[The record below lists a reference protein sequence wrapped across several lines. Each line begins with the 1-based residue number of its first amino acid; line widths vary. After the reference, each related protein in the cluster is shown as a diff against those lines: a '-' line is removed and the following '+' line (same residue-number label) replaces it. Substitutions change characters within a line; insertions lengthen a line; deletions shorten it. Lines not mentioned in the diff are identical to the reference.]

1 MGIYHWGVSIERMG
15 IIAEFVIP
23 TDAVPGGETLDALPG
38 ATIRVE
44 RLIPS
49 DGELR
54 PIFWVSGV
62 DGERFVEVA
71 RDEDG
76 ITDVQELVRLDR
88 GILYMAVW
96 TPDRP
101 VVDGIKTLGATIL
114 DARGTADRWV
124 FQIRA
129 DDRERIQA
137 FLDVFA
143 GQGIPVELKR
153 LTSISEEDPGDGA
166 LTPKQRKTLLA
177 ALEMGYFETPTQV
190 SQAEIGDRFGV
201 SGRAVSKRLRRG
213 TKNLIQSSLET
224 DGVHGDGATR
234 HG

>member
-1 MGIYHWGVSIERMG
+1 MG

-23 TDAVPGGETLDALPG
+23 SEAVPGGETLDALPD
-38 ATIRVE
+38 ATVRVE
-44 RLIPS
+44 RVIPS
-49 DGELR
+49 DRELR

-71 RDEDG
+71 QDEDG
-76 ITDVQELVRLDR
+76 ITDIQELVRLDR
-88 GILYMAVW
+88 GTLYMAVW
-96 TPDRP
+96 TPEIP
-101 VVDGIKTLGATIL
+101 VVEGIKTLRATIL
-114 DARGTADRWV
+114 DAVGTADHWE

-129 DDRERIQA
+129 DDRERIQE

-143 GQGIPVELKR
+143 GQGIPIELTR
-153 LTSISEEDPGDGA
+153 LSSISQDSASDGE
-166 LTPKQRKTLLA
+166 LTPKQRQTLMA

-190 SQAEIGDRFGV
+190 SQEEIGERFGV

-213 TKNLIQSSLET
+213 MKNLIRSTLES
-224 DGVHGDGATR
+224 DGLHGDSATR